1 MNAHGIPERGAIS
14 ALRLARGRMR
24 AANRTALAG
33 IFFAGLL
40 AGCGPSA
47 ETPKPAPAS
56 LPATPDAVYRTGHR
70 YYLEQQADS
79 AIVWLRRAEAMD
91 STFAD
96 PVRDLAQLYY
106 EQGLRAGENS
116 RERQENFRSARR
128 AFVRLETLGE
138 RESELYERLCELSV
152 ALNDNRG
159 FLRYAKRN
167 AELYPY
173 DRQHYNLTRAYFD
186 VEDFQSVIKTAKE
199 GIEKYSGSTYLTSYY
214 RILGRAY
221 MKIGRD
227 QTAEKT
233 LNTGLRIAD
242 TRLAELKKSGPDY
255 KTADG
260 YRRPH
265 DDRVNM
271 LLLLKQLHTTY
282 RADEKLQQ
290 IDRMLKEEGYDK

>member
-1 MNAHGIPERGAIS
+1 MSIHGTPERGAIP
-14 ALRLARGRMR
+14 ALRLVRGRMR
-24 AANRTALAG
+24 AKRRTALAG
-33 IFFAGLL
+33 IFFAGIL

-47 ETPKPAPAS
+47 ETPKPAPAPLS
-56 LPATPDAVYRTGHR
+56 ATLDEVYRTGHR

-79 AIVWLRRAEAMD
+79 AVVWLRRAEAMD

-116 RERQENFRSARR
+116 RERQEYFRSARR
-128 AFVRLETLGE
+128 AFARLETLGK
-138 RESELYERLCELSV
+138 REPEVYERLCELSMV
-152 ALNDNRG
+152 LNDDRG

-173 DRQHYNLTRAYFD
+173 DRQHFNLTRAYFD
-186 VEDFQSVIKTAKE
+186 VEDFQSVIKTAKD
-199 GIEKYSGSTYLTSYY
+199 GIEKYSGSPYLTSYY

-233 LNTGLRIAD
+233 LSAGLKIAD
-242 TRLAELKKSGPDY
+242 ARLAGLKKNGPDY
-255 KTADG
+255 KAADG
-260 YRRPH
+260 YRRAH
-265 DDRVNM
+265 DDKVNM

-282 RADEKLQQ
+282 RATQKLEQV
-290 IDRMLKEEGYDK
+290 DRMLKEEGYDK